1 MVVHLMWAWP
11 KLGSCH
17 GVDRMWAPVA
27 PTVSHLYL
35 GCDLRIGGPDVH
47 SFLWSILLGGGL
59 IENESSEDGGPV
71 RH

>member
-47 SFLWSILLGGGL
+47 SFFVVHSLRGWFDR
-59 IENESSEDGGPV
+59 E
-71 RH
+71 